1 MVPAPRRLFAAL
13 MPGPQVR
20 EAVRQHCGLWE
31 WPPGAR
37 LSPPERYHL
46 TLRFLGDVELA
57 AEERL
62 RRELRTARA
71 EPLELQLALPQL
83 LGRGIAVLM
92 PLPHEGLLALHQR
105 VGAALAAAGVECAS
119 SSFTPHVTLA
129 RRAAGARPPSD
140 APPIGW
146 AAREFALVSS
156 VPARQGEPARYDLV
170 ETFG

>member
-1 MVPAPRRLFAAL
+1 MVPAPRRLFVAL
-13 MPGPQVR
+13 MPDLRVR

-31 WPPGAR
+31 WPQGAR
-37 LSPPERYHL
+37 FSPPERYHL
-46 TLRFLGDVELA
+46 TLGFLGDVELA

-62 RRELRTARA
+62 RRELRTVRG
-71 EPLELQLALPQL
+71 ERLELELTLPQL

-105 VGAALAAAGVECAS
+105 VCAALAAAGVECAS

-129 RRAAGARPPSD
+129 RRAAGARPPP
-140 APPIGW
+140 AAQPVRW

-156 VPARQGEPARYDLV
+156 VLAHQGQPARYELV